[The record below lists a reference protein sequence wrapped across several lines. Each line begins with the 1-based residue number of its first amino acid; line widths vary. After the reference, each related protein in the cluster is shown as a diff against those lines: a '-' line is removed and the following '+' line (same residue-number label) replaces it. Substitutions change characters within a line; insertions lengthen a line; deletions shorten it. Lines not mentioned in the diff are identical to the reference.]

1 MITSPGSG
9 LGSKAPHGVNTA
21 VLPGTANAGR
31 GVVTNESPYTSLPTV
46 ILNGR
51 PEFWEINGEKRKPSG
66 AVQLPPIN
74 VWKRESKA
82 ARPYSLLRSY
92 WFAGNVVAPSVLL
105 LALPTVK

>member
-1 MITSPGSG
+1 MELVDMID
-9 LGSKAPHGVNTA
+9 LGSIGSNIVQVQ
-21 VLPGTANAGR
+21 VLPI
-31 GVVTNESPYTSLPTV
+31 V

-51 PEFWEINGEKRKPSG
+51 PEFCEMKGENLTPSG

-92 WFAGNVVAPSVLL
+92 WFAGNEAGPSVLL

>member
-9 LGSKAPHGVNTA
+9 LGSKAPHGVNRA
-21 VLPGTANAGR
+21 GRPGTAKAGR
-31 GVVTNESPYTSLPTV
+31 AVVTKESPYTSLPIV

-51 PEFWEINGEKRKPSG
+51 PEFCEMKGENLTPSG
-66 AVQLPPIN
+66 AVHVPPIN

-92 WFAGNVVAPSVLL
+92 WFAGNEAGPSVLL